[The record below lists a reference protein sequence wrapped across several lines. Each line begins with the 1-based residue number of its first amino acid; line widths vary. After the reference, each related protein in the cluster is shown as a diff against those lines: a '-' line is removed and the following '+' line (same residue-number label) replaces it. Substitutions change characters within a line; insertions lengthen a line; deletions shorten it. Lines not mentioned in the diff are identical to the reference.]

1 MIDRFWRKADPRVRM
16 TNSRDAGPDLTIEV
30 RVITLK
36 QIGVA
41 RRFHQVI
48 NVDKVF
54 GTHTGYLSARPT
66 VNART

>member
-1 MIDRFWRKADPRVRM
+1 M